1 LERSQV
7 VAEIK
12 VIEESV
18 VVEWVQQGEGSLAK
32 LCFIRAILEAIIVR
46 RELEDV
52 VLVRSVGVDY
62 LD

>member
-1 LERSQV
+1 M

-18 VVEWVQQGEGSLAK
+18 VVEWVQQGEGSPAK
-32 LCFIRAILEAIIVR
+32 LCFITEILEVIIVR

>member
-1 LERSQV
+1 M

-32 LCFIRAILEAIIVR
+32 LCFIRAILEVIIVR